1 MLKLLG
7 VKSNIINKVRISI
20 FSLFV
25 FEFFFWSIVFEFLIA
40 YYFVYLPKNRYL
52 IVSSWNVERNE
63 ESGSQSLCV
72 CQK

>member
-7 VKSNIINKVRISI
+7 VRSNIINKVWISI